1 MSEQEWVR
9 VQFQRGLGDG
19 ERGAEGFPR
28 TERVLPE
35 DLDVD
40 AELDRRFAEPGVG
53 VRVAVI

>member
-1 MSEQEWVR
+1 MSEQERVR
-9 VQFQRGLGDG
+9 AQFLRGLEEY
-19 ERGAEGFPR
+19 ERGSERFPR

-40 AELDRRFAEPGVG
+40 AELDWRFAEPGIG